1 MDYMKLM
8 STEPGVGM
16 VKKQKQ
22 NKKEEQEEYQHNE
35 TQAHRPINVGGW
47 SKLVQ
52 MTCAAGLLTLRF
64 LLIKLSQFGCKCSN
78 PSGFKSYKTEYSDK
92 CKLGEL
98 NS

>member
-1 MDYMKLM
+1 MDYIKIM

-22 NKKEEQEEYQHNE
+22 NKKEEQEEDQHNE
-35 TQAHRPINVGGW
+35 TQTQRPINVGGW
-47 SKLVQ
+47 SKLAQ
-52 MTCAAGLLTLRF
+52 MTCGGLLSLRF
-64 LLIKLSQFGCKCSN
+64 LLIEFGCSN
-78 PSGFKSYKTEYSDK
+78 PRGFESYKTEYSDK

>member
-1 MDYMKLM
+1 MDYIKIM

-22 NKKEEQEEYQHNE
+22 NKKEEQEEDQHNE

-47 SKLVQ
+47 SKLAQ
-52 MTCAAGLLTLRF
+52 MRCGGLLTLRF
-64 LLIKLSQFGCKCSN
+64 LLIKLSQFGCNCSN
-78 PSGFKSYKTEYSDK
+78 PSRFKSYKTEYSDK